1 MQAVKKLKH
10 ANKYVCI
17 HTHTMWYQ
25 HIHCSTLRSTGNNL
39 NVYVEGID
47 LVIYPSI
54 HWNTYATI
62 KKGKELDNRGSLVT
76 IMLLM

>member
-1 MQAVKKLKH
+1 MTQQFYFLKMQAVKKLRL

-25 HIHCSTLRSTGNNL
+25 HIHCITLRSTGNNL

-47 LVIYPSI
+47 LVSDGISI
-54 HWNTYATI
+54 HPLEY
-62 KKGKELDNRGSLVT
+62 LCHH
-76 IMLLM
+76 